1 MEDMTMRGIIADLD
15 MENKC
20 GIIYGI
26 GSVEEDGK

>member
-1 MEDMTMRGIIADLD
+1 MRGIIADLN

-26 GSVEEDGK
+26 GTVEEDLKNLIG